1 MSNVRAD
8 KQIAH
13 ERRRA
18 GEVALSDFADY
29 VEKQTR
35 LRKPGGDIT
44 HNDEHDE
51 LSILETLGLSD
62 DTQPSVGM
70 RDLLLGPQ
78 EENGPKLKELIASR
92 IAEGRGETLFD
103 VGLDNTTEEPMGFTK
118 EEYELAMKSVK
129 AAVLELKASIT
140 VLITHNLGLDG
151 EEPSDDKGASSMLL
165 IRKQPES
172 LEDLLEI
179 RVAVVGNGKYLIWVL
194 NVE

>member
-1 MSNVRAD
+1 MSTTRAD

-18 GEVALSDFADY
+18 GEMALSDFADY

-35 LRKPGGDIT
+35 LRKPGGDAQ
-44 HNDEHDE
+44 DEHDE
-51 LSILETLGLSD
+51 LSIIETLGLSD
-62 DTQPSVGM
+62 ETQPSARI

-92 IAEGRGETLFD
+92 LAEGRGETLFD
-103 VGLDNTTEEPMGFTK
+103 VGIDNTTEESMGFTK
-118 EEYELAMKSVK
+118 EEHDYAMKSIK
-129 AAVLELKASIT
+129 SAAAQLKASIT
-140 VLITHNLGLDG
+140 VLITHNLGIDG
-151 EEPSDDKGASSMLL
+151 EEPGDDKGASSMLL

-179 RVAVVGNGKYLIWVL
+179 RVAVVGNGILYLFCSL
-194 NVE
+194 G